1 MLMVPLQIESLGMED
16 EIQCITSFSTSEAH
30 HGHALGISLPSQ
42 FFWLC
47 LWAGFCFIS
56 LNDFYHLPPD
66 YNSALLFSS
75 LSLNVI
81 QTHPQVPK
89 QQTGVNIL

>member
-16 EIQCITSFSTSEAH
+16 EIQCITSFSTSESH

-47 LWAGFCFIS
+47 LLAGFCFIS
-56 LNDFYHLPPD
+56 LNDFIIYLLITILPCFP
-66 YNSALLFSS
+66 ALF
-75 LSLNVI
+75 
-81 QTHPQVPK
+81 P
-89 QQTGVNIL
+89 